1 MIHPS
6 VNSPT
11 NMDEEESMLLEK
23 EDEEETNV
31 IHQLM
36 KLKRSQWWIFVFIS
50 IFFLIFLI
58 SAQAV
63 AVLLGRFYYGQGGNS
78 KWISSLVQTVG
89 FPILYLPL
97 RLLPASSH
105 PSSSSSCSFKTG
117 LDIFFSWS
125 CYWLRQSGILSMIW
139 KFKEQEK
146 LKKDAFVIRRYD
158 HQKTVL
164 LPKAQY
170 DWKHIRFLDYK
181 SVDEYNSVLF
191 RIVSLLRLCGEK
203 VTEEEMLNKTLSTFP
218 QTNMVLQQ
226 QYRERNFATYTEL
239 IECLLLAKAN
249 NELLLK
255 NSEMRPPGTAPLPDI
270 SKLAIEP
277 KKESNLVQHNDHPGP
292 NRGRSQGQ
300 GRGSFKAH
308 GRGRGRGTTPGFSRG
323 RGRGRSVSFKRQIK
337 ADRCHRCGM
346 GNH

>member
-1 MIHPS
+1 MSKIANLDFSALKSNGDNYLEWALDAKIMLRSKDLGDTITKDNNSSDKEKYRAIYMIRHHLQE
-6 VNSPT
+6 N
-11 NMDEEESMLLEK
+11 
-23 EDEEETNV
+23 
-31 IHQLM
+31 
-36 KLKRSQWWIFVFIS
+36 LKTQ
-50 IFFLIFLI
+50 
-58 SAQAV
+58 
-63 AVLLGRFYYGQGGNS
+63 
-78 KWISSLVQTVG
+78 
-89 FPILYLPL
+89 
-97 RLLPASSH
+97 
-105 PSSSSSCSFKTG
+105 
-117 LDIFFSWS
+117 
-125 CYWLRQSGILSMIW
+125 
-139 KFKEQEK
+139 
-146 LKKDAFVIRRYD
+146 
-158 HQKTVL
+158 
-164 LPKAQY
+164 
-170 DWKHIRFLDYK
+170 FLDYK

-239 IECLLLAKAN
+239 IECLLLAEAN

-292 NRGRSQGQ
+292 NRGRSQGR

-323 RGRGRSVSFKRQIK
+323 RGRGRSVSFKPQIK

-346 GNH
+346 GNHWAKNCRTPKHLCELYMESLKRNPEANMVRDPGYDGDDDDDLEDVQDHQHESDKVDHMEFETSDILK

>member
-1 MIHPS
+1 M
-6 VNSPT
+6 
-11 NMDEEESMLLEK
+11 
-23 EDEEETNV
+23 
-31 IHQLM
+31 
-36 KLKRSQWWIFVFIS
+36 
-50 IFFLIFLI
+50 
-58 SAQAV
+58 
-63 AVLLGRFYYGQGGNS
+63 
-78 KWISSLVQTVG
+78 
-89 FPILYLPL
+89 
-97 RLLPASSH
+97 
-105 PSSSSSCSFKTG
+105 
-117 LDIFFSWS
+117 
-125 CYWLRQSGILSMIW
+125 
-139 KFKEQEK
+139 
-146 LKKDAFVIRRYD
+146 
-158 HQKTVL
+158 L

-226 QYRERNFATYTEL
+226 KYRERNFSTYTEL
-239 IECLLLAKAN
+239 IECLLLAEAN

-292 NRGRSQGQ
+292 NRGRSQGR

-323 RGRGRSVSFKRQIK
+323 RGRGRSVSFKPQIK

-346 GNH
+346 GNHWAKNCRTPKHLCELYMESLKRNPEANMVRDPGYDDDDDDGLEDVQDHQHESDKVDHMEFETSDILK

>member
-1 MIHPS
+1 MSKIANLYFSALKSNGDNYLEWALDAKIMLRSKDLGDTITKDNNSSDKDKYIAIYMIRHHLQE
-6 VNSPT
+6 N
-11 NMDEEESMLLEK
+11 
-23 EDEEETNV
+23 
-31 IHQLM
+31 
-36 KLKRSQWWIFVFIS
+36 LKTQYMTIENPYDLWIA
-50 IFFLIFLI
+50 L
-58 SAQAV
+58 Q
-63 AVLLGRFYYGQGGNS
+63 
-78 KWISSLVQTVG
+78 
-89 FPILYLPL
+89 
-97 RLLPASSH
+97 
-105 PSSSSSCSFKTG
+105 
-117 LDIFFSWS
+117 
-125 CYWLRQSGILSMIW
+125 
-139 KFKEQEK
+139 
-146 LKKDAFVIRRYD
+146 RRYD

-203 VTEEEMLNKTLSTFP
+203 VTEEEMLNKTLHVSSN
-218 QTNMVLQQ
+218 QH
-226 QYRERNFATYTEL
+226 
-239 IECLLLAKAN
+239 AN

-277 KKESNLVQHNDHPGP
+277 KKESNLVQHNDHLGP
-292 NRGRSQGQ
+292 NRGRSQGR

-323 RGRGRSVSFKRQIK
+323 RVRGRSVSFKPQIK

-346 GNH
+346 GNHWAKNCRTPKHLCELYMESLKRNPEANMVRDPRYDGDDDDDLENVQDHQHESDKVDHMEFETSDILK

>member
-1 MIHPS
+1 MSKIANLDFSALKSNGDNYLEWALDAKIMLRSKDLGDTITKDNNSSDKDKYRAIYMIRHHLQE
-6 VNSPT
+6 N
-11 NMDEEESMLLEK
+11 
-23 EDEEETNV
+23 
-31 IHQLM
+31 
-36 KLKRSQWWIFVFIS
+36 LKTQYMTMENPYDLWIA
-50 IFFLIFLI
+50 L
-58 SAQAV
+58 Q
-63 AVLLGRFYYGQGGNS
+63 
-78 KWISSLVQTVG
+78 
-89 FPILYLPL
+89 
-97 RLLPASSH
+97 
-105 PSSSSSCSFKTG
+105 
-117 LDIFFSWS
+117 
-125 CYWLRQSGILSMIW
+125 
-139 KFKEQEK
+139 
-146 LKKDAFVIRRYD
+146 RRYD

-239 IECLLLAKAN
+239 IECLLLAEAN

-292 NRGRSQGQ
+292 NRGRSQGR

-323 RGRGRSVSFKRQIK
+323 RGRGRSVSFKPQIK

-346 GNH
+346 GNHWAKNCRTPKHLCELYMESLKRNPEANMVRDSGYDGDDDDDLEDVQDHQHESDKVDHMEFETSDILK

>member
-1 MIHPS
+1 MIRHHLQE
-6 VNSPT
+6 N
-11 NMDEEESMLLEK
+11 
-23 EDEEETNV
+23 
-31 IHQLM
+31 
-36 KLKRSQWWIFVFIS
+36 LKTQYMTMENPYDLWIA
-50 IFFLIFLI
+50 L
-58 SAQAV
+58 Q
-63 AVLLGRFYYGQGGNS
+63 
-78 KWISSLVQTVG
+78 
-89 FPILYLPL
+89 
-97 RLLPASSH
+97 
-105 PSSSSSCSFKTG
+105 
-117 LDIFFSWS
+117 
-125 CYWLRQSGILSMIW
+125 
-139 KFKEQEK
+139 
-146 LKKDAFVIRRYD
+146 RRYD

-203 VTEEEMLNKTLSTFP
+203 VTEEEMLKKTLSTFP

-239 IECLLLAKAN
+239 IECLLLAEAN

-255 NSEMRPPGTAPLPDI
+255 NSEMRPPGTTPLPDI

-292 NRGRSQGQ
+292 NRGRSQGR

-308 GRGRGRGTTPGFSRG
+308 GRGRGRGTTPGFRRG
-323 RGRGRSVSFKRQIK
+323 RGRGRSVSFKPQIK
-337 ADRCHRCGM
+337 ADRCNICGM
-346 GNH
+346 GNHWAKNCRTPKHLCELYMESLKRNPEANMVRDPGYDDDDDDDDLEDVQDHQHESDKVDHMEFETSDILK

>member
-1 MIHPS
+1 MLRSKDLGDTITEDNNSSDKDKYRAIYMIRHHLQE
-6 VNSPT
+6 N
-11 NMDEEESMLLEK
+11 
-23 EDEEETNV
+23 
-31 IHQLM
+31 
-36 KLKRSQWWIFVFIS
+36 LKTQ
-50 IFFLIFLI
+50 
-58 SAQAV
+58 
-63 AVLLGRFYYGQGGNS
+63 
-78 KWISSLVQTVG
+78 
-89 FPILYLPL
+89 
-97 RLLPASSH
+97 
-105 PSSSSSCSFKTG
+105 
-117 LDIFFSWS
+117 
-125 CYWLRQSGILSMIW
+125 
-139 KFKEQEK
+139 
-146 LKKDAFVIRRYD
+146 YD

-203 VTEEEMLNKTLSTFP
+203 VTAEEMLNKTLSTFP

-239 IECLLLAKAN
+239 IECLLLAEAN

-292 NRGRSQGQ
+292 NRGRSQGR

-323 RGRGRSVSFKRQIK
+323 RGRGRSVSFKPQIK
-337 ADRCHRCGM
+337 ADRCHRPLHTSKSLCHRCGM
-346 GNH
+346 DNNWAKNCRTPKHLCELYQESIKNKNPEANMIQENGHDDKGYGYDADDESDRDNKDDQMDFETSDCIKD

>member
-1 MIHPS
+1 MSKIANLDFS
-6 VNSPT
+6 ALKSNGDNYLEWALDAKIMLRSKDLGDTITEDNNSSDKDK
-11 NMDEEESMLLEK
+11 NRAIYMMRHHFQE
-23 EDEEETNV
+23 N
-31 IHQLM
+31 
-36 KLKRSQWWIFVFIS
+36 LKTQYMTMENPYDLWIA
-50 IFFLIFLI
+50 L
-58 SAQAV
+58 Q
-63 AVLLGRFYYGQGGNS
+63 
-78 KWISSLVQTVG
+78 
-89 FPILYLPL
+89 
-97 RLLPASSH
+97 
-105 PSSSSSCSFKTG
+105 
-117 LDIFFSWS
+117 
-125 CYWLRQSGILSMIW
+125 
-139 KFKEQEK
+139 
-146 LKKDAFVIRRYD
+146 RRYD

-226 QYRERNFATYTEL
+226 QYKERNFATYTEL
-239 IECLLLAKAN
+239 IECLLLAEAN

-292 NRGRSQGQ
+292 NRGRSQG
-300 GRGSFKAH
+300 
-308 GRGRGRGTTPGFSRG
+308 RGRVLLKHTGEDVVAVPHPALAVVVAEAVVCLLNHRSKLIDATDVHLCELYMESLKRNPEANMVRDPGYDDDDDDDDLEDVQDHQHESDK
-323 RGRGRSVSFKRQIK
+323 V
-337 ADRCHRCGM
+337 DHM
-346 GNH
+346 GFETSDIMK